1 MNQADKQEALRLV
14 EEIATHAYTSSDF
27 ADRAK
32 QCADLRALIERQ
44 DDKDGERWRFCLEHG
59 FPVKVMDTWLQYLPS
74 ASGPLHPYSKHGNT
88 PNEAVDAA
96 MAAMKEKA

>member
-14 EEIATHAYTSSDF
+14 EAASRQTLGGLLAPT
-27 ADRAK
+27 K
-32 QCADLRALIERQ
+32 LRFLIERQ

-59 FPVKVMDTWLQYLPS
+59 FPVKVMGTWLQYLPS
-74 ASGPLHPYSKHGNT
+74 ASGPLHPYSKHGDT

-96 MAAMKEKA
+96 MAAMKGKA